1 MSTERATL
9 TQPAH
14 AHPTRRFIARAHW
27 LTPAFLQETWTLMNR
42 RGAPGV
48 DGETPRALSA
58 EIGERS
64 QRLVE
69 RLKAHPYVAPPV
81 RRVEIPKGEG
91 KTRPLGI
98 PTVEDRLVQRAVAR
112 LIEAVFEAD
121 VLDGSYGFRPGRSAH
136 DALRQLR
143 HHIVADK
150 TRWVFEADIR
160 GYFTHIQHDWLLKML
175 DHRIGDGTLR
185 RLVAKWLRAGVM
197 DHGVVR
203 QTDEGTP
210 QGGPISPVLANIYL
224 HYVLD
229 VWFDRRVRP
238 GCQGEA
244 HLVRFADDFVVTF
257 QDSRDAQRFAVALRA
272 RLAQFGLE
280 LAEEKTRLLPFGRFA
295 HERGTPGTRL
305 PTFDFLGF
313 THVSGQTGDHR
324 FTLVRIPTRKS
335 LRKFLDRVHTWL
347 VGHRHWRRRDQQAHL
362 RAMLTGFYQYFGLH
376 HCRRKLWWVYFEV
389 QRQWRTQLRRR
400 SQRHWMFWSYLQTRD
415 WFRLPPP
422 ALTHPTV

>member
-1 MSTERATL
+1 MSPELETL
-9 TQPAH
+9 TQQAK
-14 AHPTRRFIARAHW
+14 AHPTRRFIALAHR
-27 LTPAFLQETWTLMNR
+27 LTPAFLHETWTLMNR

-48 DGETPRALSA
+48 DGETPREFEAAL
-58 EIGERS
+58 GERCA
-64 QRLVE
+64 RLVA
-69 RLKAHPYVAPPV
+69 RLKARQYVAPPV
-81 RRVEIPKGEG
+81 RRVEIPKGAG

-98 PTVEDRLVQRAVAR
+98 PTVEDRLLQRAVAR
-112 LIEAVFEAD
+112 LIEAVYEAD
-121 VLDGSYGFRPGRSAH
+121 FFDGSYGFRPGRSAH

-160 GYFTHIQHDWLLKML
+160 GYFNHIQHEWLLKMVA
-175 DHRIGDGTLR
+175 HRIGDGALLR
-185 RLVAKWLRAGVM
+185 LLAKWLHAGVM
-197 DHGVVR
+197 DHGVRVR
-203 QTDEGTP
+203 TEEGTP

-229 VWFDRRVRP
+229 LWFTRRFRP

-257 QDSRDAQRFAVALRA
+257 QDSRDAERFATALRA
-272 RLAQFGLE
+272 RLGQFGLE

-295 HERGTPGTRL
+295 RDRQPHGTRL

-313 THVSGQTGDHR
+313 THVSGRTWDDR
-324 FTLVRIPTRKS
+324 FTLVRIPAQKS
-335 LRKFLDRVHTWL
+335 LRKFLDQVHTWL
-347 VGHRHWRRRDQQAHL
+347 VAHRHWRRRDQQAHL

-376 HCRRKLWWVYFEV
+376 HCRRKLWWVYYEV

-400 SQRHWMFWSYLQTRD
+400 SQRHRMFWSFLQTRD
-415 WFRLPPP
+415 WFRLPQPT
-422 ALTHPTV
+422 LTHPTV

>member
-1 MSTERATL
+1 MSTARATL
-9 TQPAH
+9 TQQAH
-14 AHPTRRFIARAHW
+14 AHPTRRFIARAHR

-48 DGETPRALSA
+48 DGETPRAFSA

-64 QRLVE
+64 QRRVE

-91 KTRPLGI
+91 QPRPLGI
-98 PTVEDRLVQRAVAR
+98 PTVEDRRVQRAVAR
-112 LIEAVFEAD
+112 LLDAVVEAD
-121 VLDGSYGFRPGRSAH
+121 VLDGSYGVRPGRSAQ
-136 DALRQLR
+136 DALR
-143 HHIVADK
+143 HHSVADK

-160 GYFTHIQHDWLLKML
+160 GDCNHSQHDGLLKRL

-185 RLVAKWLRAGVM
+185 RLVAKWLRAGGR

-203 QTDEGTP
+203 RTDEGTP

-224 HYVLD
+224 HYVRD
-229 VWFDRRVRP
+229 WWFDRRVRP

-244 HLVRFADDFVVTF
+244 HRVRFADDFVVTF

-305 PTFDFLGF
+305 PPFDFLGF
-313 THVSGQTGDHR
+313 THVSGQTWDHR

-347 VGHRHWRRRDQQAHL
+347 VVHRHWRRRDQQAHL

-376 HCRRKLWWVYFEV
+376 HGRRKLWWVYFEV
-389 QRQWRTQLRRR
+389 QRQWRTPRRRR
-400 SQRHWMFWSYLQTRD
+400 SQGHRMFWSYLQTRD
-415 WFRLPPP
+415 WFRLPQP